1 VKIELTVNGT
11 RSEPSVEPG
20 ETLLDTL
27 RGLGYVS
34 VKDGCANG
42 DCGTCAVLLGER
54 AVAACLIFS
63 GQADGAEITTIEGFA
78 SGEGQ
83 LHPLQQTMLDTGG
96 VQCGYCI
103 PGMILTAADLLQREP
118 EASREEVATY
128 LAGNLCRCT
137 GYTKQLEAIDLA
149 AEMLR
154 GESQ

>member
-1 VKIELTVNGT
+1 MRIEITVNGT
-11 RSEPSVEPG
+11 RHQPTVAAG

-27 RGLGYVS
+27 RSLGYVS

-42 DCGTCAVLLGER
+42 DCGTCAVLLGDR

-63 GQADGAEITTIEGFA
+63 GQADGATITTIEGFA
-78 SGEGQ
+78 SAEGQ

-103 PGMILTAADLLQREP
+103 PGMILTAADLLMRRP
-118 EASREEVATY
+118 EAGREEIATY

-137 GYTKQLEAIDLA
+137 GYVKQLEAIELA
-149 AEMLR
+149 ADMLR
-154 GESQ
+154 EESS